1 MKIAFSSS
9 LAIWQYSKEPKAR
22 KNLKGYGN
30 LSFSRKYK
38 NQLLDTGR
46 DDVKDASKK
55 LVCKVGE
62 SLGNTIADAVKID

>member
-1 MKIAFSSS
+1 M
-9 LAIWQYSKEPKAR
+9 WQYSIEPKAR
-22 KNLKGYGN
+22 KNLKGYGF

-46 DDVKDASKK
+46 DVAKDASKK
-55 LVCKVGE
+55 VVYKVGE